1 MEYINKVT
9 KELSTLNDVKRQYNA
24 SIPAGHAYE
33 DWLPVQQGEFPV
45 VEDGFHVERDGVVE
59 QDGQFFVG
67 WKVVANEPLPA

>member
-24 SIPAGHAYE
+24 SIPAGQAHG
-33 DWLPVQQGEFPV
+33 DWVPVQQGEFPV

-59 QDGQFFVG
+59 QDGQFFMG
-67 WKVVANEPLPA
+67 WKVVANEPLPE